1 MRYLA
6 TIKARPNITT
16 LNGQQAT
23 IDVGTVQYYK
33 VVNVDK
39 DGKEETRYQSVN
51 GGVTLQ
57 VTPWVSGSGEIT
69 LKLSPSVSNIG
80 AVSAEGPPQVS
91 RRMVDTTVRVKDG
104 QTIVIGGLIQDIGT
118 NIKSRVPILSD
129 IPIIGELFKSNNR
142 DVNQTE
148 LIIYITPRVLK
159 TDEENVVEEM
169 EEKEREL
176 ESIYIKNK

>member
-1 MRYLA
+1 M
-6 TIKARPNITT
+6 
-16 LNGQQAT
+16 
-23 IDVGTVQYYK
+23 
-33 VVNVDK
+33 
-39 DGKEETRYQSVN
+39 
-51 GGVTLQ
+51 
-57 VTPWVSGSGEIT
+57 
-69 LKLSPSVSNIG
+69 
-80 AVSAEGPPQVS
+80 
-91 RRMVDTTVRVKDG
+91 DTTVRVKDG

-176 ESIYIKNK
+176 ESIYIKK